1 MDLKKKKK
9 QVTRNTN
16 VQLYFTKRKKKK
28 RRIKTIFAIRQFT
41 YYLQLE
47 TNFYVHMSNNPP
59 RFDYVTRQM
68 HQGCESEAAWNIFRD
83 RSLPSTTPHR
93 RRGWEK
99 RAARAENNR
108 LLITAMTNGS
118 VGITKWRFNKVW
130 DG

>member
-9 QVTRNTN
+9 LQETRTYNYISRN
-16 VQLYFTKRKKKK
+16 EKKKKK

-68 HQGCESEAAWNIFRD
+68 HQGCESEAA
-83 RSLPSTTPHR
+83 
-93 RRGWEK
+93 
-99 RAARAENNR
+99 
-108 LLITAMTNGS
+108 
-118 VGITKWRFNKVW
+118 
-130 DG
+130 

>member
-1 MDLKKKKK
+1 MDLKKKI
-9 QVTRNTN
+9 QVARNTN

-68 HQGCESEAAWNIFRD
+68 HQGCESEAA
-83 RSLPSTTPHR
+83 
-93 RRGWEK
+93 
-99 RAARAENNR
+99 
-108 LLITAMTNGS
+108 
-118 VGITKWRFNKVW
+118 
-130 DG
+130 